1 MMVGMANPVHEQP
14 ATVWNVP
21 NQLTASR
28 LVLSVVLFVLLAI
41 GFYKSAILV
50 FVLAAATDAADGY
63 WARRYGQITQLGR
76 ILDPFADKFFICGAF
91 IFLAAVD
98 KSEVKAWMA
107 VVVVG
112 RELLVTAL
120 RSFVEE
126 RGGDFSAKTA
136 GKWKMV
142 LQSAAVIAS
151 LVRLSY
157 LDASG
162 TEWTQF
168 PPEWMTWTVLALVWA
183 AVALTIYSGIEYVL
197 AAVRLV
203 RTL

>member
-1 MMVGMANPVHEQP
+1 MTNILPQQP
-14 ATVWNVP
+14 ATIWNVP
-21 NQLTASR
+21 NQLTVAR
-28 LVLSVVLFVLLAI
+28 LLLSLVLFVQLALGIYAYAVLVFLLAA
-41 GFYKSAILV
+41 G
-50 FVLAAATDAADGY
+50 TDAADGY

-91 IFLAAVD
+91 IFLAAVPL
-98 KSEVKAWMA
+98 SGITATMA

-120 RSFVEE
+120 RSFIEE

-142 LQSAAVIAS
+142 LQCAAIIAA

-157 LDASG
+157 PNVAG
-162 TEWTQF
+162 TTWAQT
-168 PPEWMTWTVLALVWA
+168 PPDWLTWTVMGLAWT
-183 AVALTIYSGIEYVL
+183 AVLLTIYSGIEYVL
-197 AAVRLV
+197 AAARLL

>member
-1 MMVGMANPVHEQP
+1 MMVGMANPVHHQS

-21 NQLTASR
+21 NQLTALR
-28 LVLSVVLFVLLAI
+28 LVLSVVLFVLLAF
-41 GFYKSAILV
+41 GLYKSAIV
-50 FVLAAATDAADGY
+50 IFVLAAATDAADGY
-63 WARRYGQITQLGR
+63 WARRFGQITRLGR

-91 IFLAAVD
+91 IFLAAVPQ
-98 KSEVKAWMA
+98 SEVRAWMA

-120 RSFVEE
+120 RSFIEE
-126 RGGDFSAKTA
+126 RGGDFSAKMA

-157 LDASG
+157 LDVAG
-162 TEWTQF
+162 TDWTEV
-168 PPEWMTWTVLALVWA
+168 PPDWMTWTVIGLVWA
-183 AVALTIYSGIEYVL
+183 AILLTVYSGIEYVL